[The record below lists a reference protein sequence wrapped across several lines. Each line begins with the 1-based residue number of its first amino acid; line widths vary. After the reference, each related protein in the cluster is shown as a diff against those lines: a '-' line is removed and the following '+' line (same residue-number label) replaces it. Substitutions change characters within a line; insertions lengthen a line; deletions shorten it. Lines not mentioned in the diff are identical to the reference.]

1 MSITRH
7 SQHRSPSR
15 KVIKMLPVAP
25 GKPSSLPRA
34 ISRVMNRVDLPALPV
49 ARDRERV
56 HAFTDNNLID
66 RFNKDA
72 AGVRAL
78 EKNDNVITIFD
89 VIGEDFWSAGIT
101 AKSVASQ
108 LRAIGGPVEVQ
119 INSPGGDVFEGFA
132 IYNVL
137 REHPYDVTVK
147 VLGMAASAAS
157 VVAMA
162 GNRVEVGV
170 SAFVMI
176 HNCWVLAIGNRHDM
190 RETADFLEPFDKA
203 LRDVYRLRTDATDK
217 QIADWMDAE
226 TYFSGQEAV
235 DNGFADGLLPSDA
248 VKVDQAAAAQD
259 RDTNVV
265 RAIELTLVAS
275 GLSRTQARE
284 RIQTI
289 KAGKLGAAGDG
300 GLGADT
306 PGAVEK
312 QTDRAWI
319 DGGLGL
325 LAALKAPRKE

>member
-1 MSITRH
+1 MTQQRTQRPH
-7 SQHRSPSR
+7 SLSPSHP
-15 KVIKMLPVAP
+15 KVTKALPIAPARP
-25 GKPSSLPRA
+25 GKLPRG
-34 ISRVMNRVDLPALPV
+34 ISAVMNLVTLPALPV

-56 HAFTDNNLID
+56 HAFSDNNLVD
-66 RFNKDA
+66 RFNREA
-72 AGVRAL
+72 AGIRAL
-78 EKNDNVITIFD
+78 EKGDNVVTIFD
-89 VIGEDFWSAGIT
+89 VIGEDFWTGGIT

-137 REHPYDVTVK
+137 REHPYDVNVK

-162 GNRVEVGV
+162 GNHIEVGK

-203 LRDVYRLRTDATDK
+203 LRDVYVARTGATDK

-226 TYFSGQEAV
+226 SYFSGQDAV
-235 DNGFADGLLPSDA
+235 DKGFADALLPSDQI
-248 VKVDQAAAAQD
+248 KMDPAAAASD
-259 RDTNVV
+259 RETNVV
-265 RAIELTLVAS
+265 RSMELTLVAS

-284 RIQTI
+284 RIQTV
-289 KAGKLGAAGDG
+289 KASKLGAADG
-300 GLGADT
+300 S
-306 PGAVEK
+306 
-312 QTDRAWI
+312 QTDAGHAGRC
-319 DGGLGL
+319 
-325 LAALKAPRKE
+325 R